1 MAKKVNNSINTKKIF
16 LAARLRIKGN
26 IKTSS
31 TSKTRKIRL
40 IRKNRIEKGSRALY
54 LGVKPHSK
62 GLIFS
67 RLIYSFFLNLTPNLK
82 IRIIKI
88 KITSIETLKKY
99 IS

>member
-67 RLIYSFFLNLTPNLK
+67 RLMYSFFLNLTPNLK

>member
-1 MAKKVNNSINTKKIF
+1 MARKTNNNINTKKIF
-16 LAARLRIKGN
+16 LVARLRIKGN

-40 IRKNRIEKGSRALY
+40 IKKNRIEKGNRALY
-54 LGVKPHSK
+54 LGVKPHSN

-67 RLIYSFFLNLTPNLK
+67 RLIYSFFLSLTPSLK
-82 IRIIKI
+82 KRAIKT
-88 KITSIETLKKY
+88 KITNTETLKKY